1 MSDRSQLTEISI
13 RSIGVIDNASIEFVA
28 GLNVLT
34 GETGAG
40 KTMVLTAL
48 ALILGGKADSD
59 LVRVGSERLSASGR
73 FEIGQSRSEEL
84 IKLLNEHQPT
94 LEDGEILF
102 ARTVSADG
110 KSRAS
115 LSGESTTA
123 TILAQ
128 FGEELIEI
136 HGQSVN
142 QRLMK
147 AVKQRELLDR
157 FAGKEFLD
165 QLRSYQAVFTSYNDL
180 SHRIHALKIALNE
193 RDKEIALLREFV
205 TAFNDCKPI
214 PDELRQIENDIS
226 RLDAVEELRIG
237 VESASQLIAGNE
249 SDVGDEGDEG
259 GARAS
264 LHGARRFL
272 ETVKGKDASLDLLI
286 ERFSEELL
294 TIDDLTADFSR
305 YLSHLAA
312 DPVTLS
318 RAQERLAAI
327 RSLIKKFGKGSDKYE
342 AFDQLLLDGVAASS
356 RISDL
361 SGGDERVAEMERE
374 LAEIFSKLSSD
385 GKHLSAQRREAATR
399 LSDEITREARELS
412 MPNAVVRI
420 EVESKDFSVLK
431 NYTHTGLDEIIFLF
445 TSHSGGELLP
455 IAKAASGGELSR
467 LMLAIEVVIAED
479 QPLGTYVFDE
489 VDAGVGGK
497 AAMEVGRRLA
507 QLAKSAQVIV
517 VTHLPQVAVWADNH
531 LVVEKTETGS
541 ITQSD
546 VKKVDGKKRESEIAR
561 MLSGQESSLVA
572 LEHAKELIE
581 LVKKWR

>member
-59 LVRVGSERLSASGR
+59 LVRVGSERLSAAGR
-73 FEIGQSRSEEL
+73 FEIGNTRSDEL
-84 IKLLNEHQPT
+84 TNLLTEYQPR

-102 ARTVSADG
+102 ARTVSSDG

-123 TILAQ
+123 TILSQ
-128 FGEELIEI
+128 FGAELIEI
-136 HGQSVN
+136 HGQPAN

-165 QLRSYQAVFTSYNDL
+165 QLRSYQEVFTSYNDL
-180 SHRIHALKIALNE
+180 SHRIHALKIARTE

-226 RLDAVEELRIG
+226 RLGAVEELRIG
-237 VESASQLIAGNE
+237 VESASQMMAGIE
-249 SDVGDEGDEG
+249 SDVGDVG

-264 LHGARRFL
+264 LYGARRFL
-272 ETVKGKDASLDLLI
+272 ETVKGKDASLDVLI

-294 TIDDLTADFSR
+294 TIDDLTSDLSR
-305 YLSHLAA
+305 YLSHLEA

-327 RSLIKKFGKGSDKYE
+327 RSLIKKFGKGSDKYQ

-361 SGGDERVAEMERE
+361 SGGDERVAEMELE
-374 LAEIFSKLSSD
+374 LAKIFSKLSSE
-385 GKHLSAQRREAATR
+385 GKNLSAQRRETALR

-420 EVESKDFSVLK
+420 EIESRDSSALK
-431 NYTHTGLDEIIFLF
+431 NYTQTGLDEIIFLF

-467 LMLAIEVVIAED
+467 LMLAIEVVIAQD

-507 QLAKSAQVIV
+507 QLAKNAQVIV

-546 VKKVDGKKRESEIAR
+546 VRKVDGKERESEIAR
-561 MLSGQESSLVA
+561 MLSGQDSSLVA

-581 LVKKWR
+581 LVKKGR

>member
-59 LVRVGSERLSASGR
+59 LVRGGSERLSASGR
-73 FEIGQSRSEEL
+73 FKIGNTRSDEL
-84 IKLLNEHQPT
+84 ASLLTQYQPR

-102 ARTVSADG
+102 ARTVSSDG

-123 TILAQ
+123 AILSQ
-128 FGEELIEI
+128 FGAELIEI

-165 QLRSYQAVFTSYNDL
+165 QLRSYQAVFTSHHDL
-180 SHRIHALKIALNE
+180 SRRIHALKIALNE
-193 RDKEIALLREFV
+193 RDREIALLREFV

-249 SDVGDEGDEG
+249 GNAGDAG
-259 GARAS
+259 GATAS

-272 ETVKGKDASLDLLI
+272 ETVKGKDASLDVLI

-305 YLSHLAA
+305 YLSHLEA

-342 AFDQLLLDGVAASS
+342 AFDQLLLDGVAAAA

-374 LAEIFSKLSSD
+374 LAKIFSRLSSE
-385 GKHLSAQRREAATR
+385 GIALSSQRRETALR
-399 LSDEITREARELS
+399 LSDRITREARQLA

-420 EVESKDFSVLK
+420 EIESKDSDALK
-431 NYTHTGLDEIIFLF
+431 NYTQTGLDEIIFLF
-445 TSHSGGELLP
+445 TSHAGGELLP
-455 IAKAASGGELSR
+455 IAKVASGGELSR
-467 LMLAIEVVIAED
+467 LMLAIEVVIAKD

-489 VDAGVGGK
+489 VDAGVAGK

-507 QLAKSAQVIV
+507 QLAKNAQVIV
-517 VTHLPQVAVWADNH
+517 VTHLPQVAVWADHH

-546 VKKVDGKKRESEIAR
+546 VRKVDGKERESEIAR
-561 MLSGQESSLVA
+561 MLSGQDSSLVA
-572 LEHAKELIE
+572 LEHARELIE
-581 LVKKWR
+581 LVKKGR

>member
-13 RSIGVIDNASIEFVA
+13 RSLGVIDNASIEFVA

-73 FEIGQSRSEEL
+73 FEIGNTRSDEL
-84 IKLLNEHQPT
+84 VNLLTEYQPG

-102 ARTVSADG
+102 ARTVSSDG

-128 FGEELIEI
+128 FGAELIEI
-136 HGQSVN
+136 HGQPAN

-165 QLRSYQAVFTSYNDL
+165 QLRSYQAVFTTHNDL
-180 SHRIHALKIALNE
+180 AHGIHALKIARTE
-193 RDKEIALLREFV
+193 RDKEISLLREFV

-226 RLDAVEELRIG
+226 RLGAVEELRIG

-249 SDVGDEGDEG
+249 GDVGDVG

-264 LHGARRFL
+264 LYGARRFL
-272 ETVKGKDASLDLLI
+272 ETVKGKDASLDVLI

-374 LAEIFSKLSSD
+374 LAKIFSKLSLE
-385 GKHLSAQRREAATR
+385 GKILTVKRSEAATR

-420 EVESKDFSVLK
+420 EIESKDSSALK
-431 NYTHTGLDEIIFLF
+431 NYTQTGLDEIIFLF
-445 TSHSGGELLP
+445 TSHLGGELLP

-467 LMLAIEVVIAED
+467 LMLAIEVVIAKD

-507 QLAKSAQVIV
+507 QLAKNAQVIV

-546 VKKVDGKKRESEIAR
+546 VKKVDGKERESEIAR

>member
-13 RSIGVIDNASIEFVA
+13 RSLGVIDSASIEFVA

-40 KTMVLTAL
+40 KTMVITAL

-73 FEIGQSRSEEL
+73 FEIGNTRSDEL
-84 IKLLNEHQPT
+84 VNLLTEHQPR

-102 ARTVSADG
+102 ARTVSSDG

-136 HGQSVN
+136 HGQPAN

-193 RDKEIALLREFV
+193 RDKEIALLREFLK
-205 TAFNDCKPI
+205 AFTDCKPI

-249 SDVGDEGDEG
+249 GNEGDES

-264 LHGARRFL
+264 LYGARRFL

-374 LAEIFSKLSSD
+374 LAKIFSTLSLE
-385 GKHLSAQRREAATR
+385 GKILTVKRSEAATR
-399 LSDEITREARELS
+399 LSDQITREAHELS
-412 MPNAVVRI
+412 MPNALVRI
-420 EVESKDFSVLK
+420 EVESKDSSALK
-431 NYTHTGLDEIIFLF
+431 NYTQTGLDEIIFLF

-467 LMLAIEVVIAED
+467 LMLAIEVVIAKD

-546 VKKVDGKKRESEIAR
+546 VKKVDGKERESEIAR

>member
-13 RSIGVIDNASIEFVA
+13 RSIGVIDSASIEFVA

-59 LVRVGSERLSASGR
+59 LVRAGSERLSASGR
-73 FEIGQSRSEEL
+73 FKIGNIRSDEL
-84 IKLLNEHQPT
+84 ANLLTEYQPR

-102 ARTVSADG
+102 ARTVSSDG

-123 TILAQ
+123 TILSQ

-142 QRLMK
+142 QRLTK

-157 FAGKEFLD
+157 FAGKEFLE
-165 QLRSYQAVFTSYNDL
+165 QLRSYQAVFASYNDL
-180 SHRIHALKIALNE
+180 SHRIHALKIARTE
-193 RDKEIALLREFV
+193 RDKEIALLREFLK
-205 TAFNDCKPI
+205 AFNDCKPI

-237 VESASQLIAGNE
+237 VESASQLIAGRE
-249 SDVGDEGDEG
+249 GDVGDVG
-259 GARAS
+259 GATAS
-264 LHGARRFL
+264 LYGARRFL

-294 TIDDLTADFSR
+294 TIDDLTSDFSR
-305 YLSHLAA
+305 YLSQLEA

-356 RISDL
+356 RILDL
-361 SGGDERVAEMERE
+361 SGGEERVAEMERE
-374 LAEIFSKLSSD
+374 LAKIFSKLSSE
-385 GKHLSAQRREAATR
+385 GKHLSTQRRETALR

-420 EVESKDFSVLK
+420 EIESKDSNALK
-431 NYTHTGLDEIIFLF
+431 NYTQTGLDEIIFLF

-467 LMLAIEVVIAED
+467 LMLAIEVVIAKD

-489 VDAGVGGK
+489 VDAGVAGK

-507 QLAKSAQVIV
+507 QLAKSTQVIV

-546 VKKVDGKKRESEIAR
+546 VRKVDGKERESEIAR
-561 MLSGQESSLVA
+561 MLSGQDSSLVA

-581 LVKKWR
+581 LVKKGR

>member
-13 RSIGVIDNASIEFVA
+13 RSLGVIDSASIEFVA

-59 LVRVGSERLSASGR
+59 LVRVGSERLSAAGR
-73 FEIGQSRSEEL
+73 FEIGNTRSDEL
-84 IKLLNEHQPT
+84 ANLLTEYQPR

-102 ARTVSADG
+102 ARTVSSDG

-123 TILAQ
+123 TILSQ
-128 FGEELIEI
+128 FGEELIAI
-136 HGQSVN
+136 HGQSTN
-142 QRLMK
+142 LRLMK

-193 RDKEIALLREFV
+193 RDKEIALLREFLK
-205 TAFNDCKPI
+205 AFNDCKPI

-249 SDVGDEGDEG
+249 GDVG
-259 GARAS
+259 GATAS
-264 LHGARRFL
+264 LYGARRFL
-272 ETVKGKDASLDLLI
+272 ETVKGKDASLDPLI

-312 DPVTLS
+312 DPLTLS
-318 RAQERLAAI
+318 RAQERLATI

-342 AFDQLLLDGVAASS
+342 AFDQLLLDGVAAAA

-374 LAEIFSKLSSD
+374 LAKIFGKLSLE
-385 GKHLSAQRREAATR
+385 GIALSSQRRETALR
-399 LSDEITREARELS
+399 LSDQITREARELA

-420 EVESKDFSVLK
+420 EIESRDSNALK
-431 NYTHTGLDEIIFLF
+431 NYTQTGLDVIIFLF
-445 TSHSGGELLP
+445 TSHAGGELLP

-467 LMLAIEVVIAED
+467 LMLAIEVVIAKD

-489 VDAGVGGK
+489 VDAGVAGK

-507 QLAKSAQVIV
+507 QLAKNAQVIV
-517 VTHLPQVAVWADNH
+517 VTHLPQVAVWADHH

-546 VKKVDGKKRESEIAR
+546 VKKVDGKERESEIAR